1 MLSRANTPPLP
12 ASAPVDSGKGDKA
25 QDEGVP
31 LFRREVLQARRGEWL
46 GRIRLAR
53 PLSFTVMT
61 AAAVAMT
68 AALVAFAVWGQYTRS
83 VTVPGALVPEGGTM
97 DIVSL
102 EPGTVVE
109 VLAREGDEVRAGQ
122 PLVRLSAERQVG
134 TGSLGLLQIAALR
147 QRAASLEIERRLGEQ
162 QTAQRTAALSDRLR
176 SLQADHASLLG
187 ELESA
192 RHRVRLATATA
203 EMFADLAGKGFASKL
218 QSQQRQ
224 EELIDQQL
232 RERNAARS
240 LEANE
245 REQQSVQSELALTR
259 TQQDI
264 ARSQLDRQIAAI
276 VQEESALTGRFGWAL
291 TAPRAGRVSALTA
304 VAGQSVTAGTALA
317 TLLPAEADASTLVA
331 HLYASS
337 RTAGFVEPGQPV
349 WLRYAAY
356 PYQKFGMH
364 AGRVT
369 AVSRTP
375 VNPQDLPAG
384 RAQAL
389 MAATGSQEPLY
400 RVTVALASQTIST
413 YGAPQ
418 PLKSGMAVEAQL
430 QQGRRAIWEW
440 VLEPV
445 LAVWKS
451 RP

>member
-1 MLSRANTPPLP
+1 MPLSTRTTPLP
-12 ASAPVDSGKGDKA
+12 APDSEGRENRDREPGD
-25 QDEGVP
+25 GGT
-31 LFRREVLQARRGEWL
+31 LFRSEVIQARRGEWL

-53 PLSFTVMT
+53 PLSFTLMT

-122 PLVRLSAERQVG
+122 PLVRLTAERQVG
-134 TGSLGLLQIAALR
+134 AGSLGLLQIAALR
-147 QRAASLEIERRLGEQ
+147 QRAATLEIERRLGEQ
-162 QTAQRTAALSDRLR
+162 QAALRVAALSDRLR
-176 SLQADHASLLG
+176 SLQADHASLVG

-192 RHRVRLATATA
+192 RHRVRLAAATV

-245 REQQSVQSELALTR
+245 REQQSVQSESTLTK

-264 ARSQLDRQIAAI
+264 ARSQLDRQLATI

-304 VAGQSVTAGTALA
+304 VAGQSITAGTALA
-317 TLLPAEADASTLVA
+317 TLLPAEADASALVA
-331 HLYASS
+331 HLYAPS
-337 RTAGFVEPGQPV
+337 RTAGFVEPGQQV
-349 WLRYAAY
+349 GLRYAAY

-369 AVSRTP
+369 TVSRTP
-375 VNPQDLPAG
+375 VNPQDLPPG

-389 MAATGSQEPLY
+389 MAAGGGQEPLY

-413 YGAPQ
+413 YGTPQ

-430 QQGRRAIWEW
+430 QQGQRAIWEW